1 MSANE
6 SDWISAHFPNEHFQ
20 FACKARLWLTA
31 TTYLV
36 MIGITWTSWTEHVH
50 CAPFAPG
57 NRHKTLRFQWI
68 DQNGE
73 EEEWQKKKKQQ
84 EWEWEW
90 EREEEEEGGE
100 AVKRDSQQPEEEDSR
115 IRCPTTRGNYCKRL
129 SSCDDY
135 TYSWN
140 GAQQADFG
148 YTKVSWEMQQD
159 EAAGGTRKRKKTE
172 NRNGNR
178 TKKNTKLSAISAA

>member
-6 SDWISAHFPNEHFQ
+6 GDWISAQFPNEYFQ

-50 CAPFAPG
+50 FAPFAPG

-68 DQNGE
+68 NQNGEE

-84 EWEWEW
+84 EGEW
-90 EREEEEEGGE
+90 EREKEQEGVG
-100 AVKRDSQQPEEEDSR
+100 AVKRDSQQPEAEDSR
-115 IRCPTTRGNYCKRL
+115 MRCPTTRGNYCKRL

-148 YTKVSWEMQQD
+148 YTKVSWEKEQD
-159 EAAGGTRKRKKTE
+159 EAAGGTRRQKKTE